1 MEEQSPLLWRGLG
14 GGHTGWRGR
23 DRTRGRGRTHSEAL
37 GRSCRGV
44 WVRALVGTV
53 ATGRERRGRMVLSR
67 WLWGVRGGAAVKDR
81 HPGWTRGSESGNAA
95 GGRERKG
102 CTR

>member
-1 MEEQSPLLWRGLG
+1 MERSRRWAHWLEGQGQDAGTREDPL
-14 GGHTGWRGR
+14 
-23 DRTRGRGRTHSEAL
+23 EAL

-102 CTR
+102 CVC